1 MSEQALIRHNAVRG
15 LLKPADDSAWQPRG
29 PGFESPWVHNLHRPS
44 YANTPELDYP
54 CLLSSGGPRADAVEW
69 SNPQDCRDDRRTT
82 LVLLA
87 ILSVAVTALLTVPLV
102 HVDQEP
108 RGPVARNDTGTGIVI
123 YTVDP
128 DGTEHLRL
136 YVQVGR
142 EPELPGECTSELVA
156 RTTEGAFLDRW
167 GPYEMCNTGVWVITA

>member
-1 MSEQALIRHNAVRG
+1 MR
-15 LLKPADDSAWQPRG
+15 
-29 PGFESPWVHNLHRPS
+29 
-44 YANTPELDYP
+44 
-54 CLLSSGGPRADAVEW
+54 LLSSGGPMADAHGMEQPARLSRRW
-69 SNPQDCRDDRRTT
+69 RTT

-108 RGPVARNDTGTGIVI
+108 RGPVAQNDTGTGIVI

-167 GPYEMCNTGVWVITA
+167 GPYEMCNTGIWVITA